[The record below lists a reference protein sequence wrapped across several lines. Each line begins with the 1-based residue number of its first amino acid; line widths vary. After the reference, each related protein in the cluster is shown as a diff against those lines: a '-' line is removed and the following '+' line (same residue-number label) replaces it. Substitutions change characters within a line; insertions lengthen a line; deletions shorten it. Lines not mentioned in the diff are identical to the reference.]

1 MALAADSFVSLSL
14 SFCFFLEKPGK
25 NAAQNCF
32 RITQIQKQVAR
43 AYCNAEGLLLGG
55 KLDEGGDLLE
65 KIFGCPF

>member
-1 MALAADSFVSLSL
+1 MTLAADSFLFLSLSL
-14 SFCFFLEKPGK
+14 FLLEKPGK

-43 AYCNAEGLLLGG
+43 AYGNAERLLLGG

>member
-1 MALAADSFVSLSL
+1 
-14 SFCFFLEKPGK
+14 LEKPGK

-43 AYCNAEGLLLGG
+43 AYGNAEGLLLGG

>member
-1 MALAADSFVSLSL
+1 MTLAADSFVSLSL
-14 SFCFFLEKPGK
+14 FFFLEKPGK

-43 AYCNAEGLLLGG
+43 AYGNAEGLLLGG

>member
-1 MALAADSFVSLSL
+1 MTLAADSFVSLS
-14 SFCFFLEKPGK
+14 FFFFFLEKPGK

-43 AYCNAEGLLLGG
+43 AYGNAEGLLLGG

>member
-1 MALAADSFVSLSL
+1 M
-14 SFCFFLEKPGK
+14 EKPGK

-43 AYCNAEGLLLGG
+43 AYDNAEGLLLGG

>member
-1 MALAADSFVSLSL
+1 M
-14 SFCFFLEKPGK
+14 EKPGK